1 MENIFFIGQVLFK
14 QISFKSYYF
23 CICSSMKSIFKATE
37 LTFEAFEA
45 MFEAFEATFE
55 SFERKTQQAAA
66 RK

>member
-45 MFEAFEATFE
+45 TFGAFEATFE
-55 SFERKTQQAAA
+55 GTEHKTQQGTV
-66 RK
+66 